1 MSIPARAALLSRGQI
16 RAAAVSRELRTGAR
30 SSEGGLIMSEED
42 LMALLTRRKA
52 IGLFPF
58 VTLASPS
65 SLFLFNPS
73 SANAQAVTKPSG
85 VQLLS

>member
-1 MSIPARAALLSRGQI
+1 
-16 RAAAVSRELRTGAR
+16 
-30 SSEGGLIMSEED
+30 
-42 LMALLTRRKA
+42 MALFTRRKA

-73 SANAQAVTKPSG
+73 SANAQAVTKPSR